1 MKINGVAT
9 QWRYPEMSERGMSRS
24 LQDVAARLT
33 ERMRDELK
41 PMKFDATDEEIDQVE
56 RSLLDYVESL
66 IAPIIGSL
74 SSVALT
80 IYKFNSKQWLRI
92 ARNAGGKKN
101 QAVMLLALI
110 GPIAAESW
118 YSGQYN
124 LWRSQVTTSIRK
136 FAANM
141 VTDFTDK
148 LRTASG
154 QGKSKDFVV
163 ELAKERFGIY
173 RNWAKNRASG
183 IVGTW
188 NSRLMRQRIKDAGVS
203 HYFWRGVMDLREREK
218 HVRWEGKRIA
228 VDSDHVFPGEE
239 YNCRCWAVPDFS
251 TGD

>member
-9 QWRYPEMSERGMSRS
+9 QWRYPEMSERAMSRS
-24 LQDVAARLT
+24 LQDVADKLT
-33 ERMRDELK
+33 ETMRDELK
-41 PMKFDATDEEIDQVE
+41 PMKIDATDEEIDKAE
-56 RSLLDYVESL
+56 MSLLDYVGSL

-74 SSVALT
+74 SSDALT

-110 GPIAAESW
+110 GPTAAENW

-141 VTDFTDK
+141 VTDFTAK
-148 LRTASG
+148 LRAAFG
-154 QGKSKDFVV
+154 QGKSNDFVV
-163 ELAKERFGIY
+163 DLAKERFGIN

-188 NSRLMRQRIKDAGVS
+188 NSRRMRPRIKDAEVYY
-203 HYFWRGVMDLREREK
+203 YFWGGVMDLREREK

-228 VDSDHVFPGEE
+228 VDSDLVFPGEE
-239 YNCRCWAVPDFS
+239 DNCPCWAVPVFY